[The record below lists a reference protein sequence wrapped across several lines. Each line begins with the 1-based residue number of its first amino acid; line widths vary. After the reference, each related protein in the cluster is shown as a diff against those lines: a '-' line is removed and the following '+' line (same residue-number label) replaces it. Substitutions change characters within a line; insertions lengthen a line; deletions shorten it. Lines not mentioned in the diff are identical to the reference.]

1 MKNLLILFNPYY
13 KADVIEQHLNLLV
26 DNEKVAFGKI
36 RSTLKNVEHSFQD
49 ELAAIYEKVSE
60 ENYLQLFLTDY
71 SNIYVAKVTLVT
83 DDDLSDIAPSYYK
96 DLEVE
101 KWFMITDMREILR
114 NDFENVRENI
124 FSNFRTP
131 NFNDRSYAIYGN
143 NYVYPLIIDM
153 KTEIDYFESS
163 DEEFRHYPDMFKSS
177 EYLEMKKNFIEY
189 SFGDKWINRM
199 HPNSLDNIISA
210 EMEYIQN
217 RLNPRYDFSTVII
230 KYAKTMEQ
238 ELYVYIK
245 ALFSHLLAH
254 DSSVGD
260 VTYSVQSREYKIK
273 GIFTHKPNIGT
284 YKFLLKEYKVKKTI
298 ESSIENYH
306 TKKFISSTIPYYINM
321 IQKIRNESVH
331 GEAAKLSDVVDLRK
345 SILGISKLSILV
357 DVIKGRSKI
366 K

>member
-1 MKNLLILFNPYY
+1 MQNLLILFNPYY

-36 RSTLKNVEHSFQD
+36 RSTLKNVEHGFQD
-49 ELAAIYEKVSE
+49 ELDEIYEKVSE

-83 DDDLSDIAPSYYK
+83 DDDLSAIAPSYYK

-101 KWFMITDMREILR
+101 KWFVISDMREVIR
-114 NDFENVRENI
+114 NDFENIRDEV

-131 NFNDRSYAIYGN
+131 NFNNRSYAIYGN

-163 DEEFRHYPDMFKSS
+163 DEEFRYYPNIFKSQ

-199 HPNSLDNIISA
+199 HPDSLENIISA
-210 EMEYIQN
+210 EMEYVQN
-217 RLNPRYDFSTVII
+217 RLNPRYDFSTIII

-245 ALFSHLLAH
+245 TLFKHLL
-254 DSSVGD
+254 SYNQSLENI
-260 VTYSVQSREYKIK
+260 TYTVQSKEYKIK
-273 GIFTHKPNIGT
+273 DIFTYKPNIGT
-284 YKFLLKEYKVKKTI
+284 YKFLLKEYKVKDTI
-298 ESSIENYH
+298 EKSIDNYH

-331 GEAAKLSDVVDLRK
+331 GEAAKLNDVVELRK
-345 SILGISKLSILV
+345 SILGIAKLSILV
-357 DVIKGRSKI
+357 DVIKGKSKI

>member
-1 MKNLLILFNPYY
+1 MQNLLILFNPYY

-36 RSTLKNVEHSFQD
+36 RSTLKNIEHGFQN
-49 ELAAIYEKVSE
+49 ELNAIYEKVSE
-60 ENYLQLFLTDY
+60 ENNLQLFLTDY

-83 DDDLSDIAPSYYK
+83 NEDLSNIAPSYYK

-101 KWFMITDMREILR
+101 KWFMITDMREIIR
-114 NDFENVRENI
+114 NDFENIRDEV

-131 NFNDRSYAIYGN
+131 NFNNRSYAIYGN

-163 DEEFRHYPDMFKSS
+163 DEEFRHYPNMFKSQ
-177 EYLEMKKNFIEY
+177 EYLEIKNNFIEY

-210 EMEYIQN
+210 EMEYVQN
-217 RLNPRYDFSTVII
+217 RLNPRYDFSTIII

-245 ALFSHLLAH
+245 ALFTHLLTY
-254 DSSVGD
+254 DESVEN

-273 GIFTHKPNIGT
+273 DIFTHKPNVGT
-284 YKFLLKEYKVKKTI
+284 YKFLLKDYKVKDTI
-298 ESSIENYH
+298 EKSIENYH
-306 TKKFISSTIPYYINM
+306 TKKFITSTISYYINM

-331 GEAAKLSDVVDLRK
+331 GDAAKLNDVVELRK

-357 DVIKGRSKI
+357 DVVKGRNKI

>member
-1 MKNLLILFNPYY
+1 MQNLLILFNPYY

-26 DNEKVAFGKI
+26 DNDKVAFGKI
-36 RSTLKNVEHSFQD
+36 RSTLKNVEHGFQD
-49 ELAAIYEKVSE
+49 ELDVIYENVSE

-71 SNIYVAKVTLVT
+71 SNIYTAKVTRVT
-83 DDDLSDIAPSYYK
+83 SEDQSVIAPKYYK
-96 DLEVE
+96 DLAVE
-101 KWFMITDMREILR
+101 KWFVISDMREIIC
-114 NDFENVRENI
+114 NDFENIRDEV
-124 FSNFRTP
+124 FSNFKTP
-131 NFNDRSYAIYGN
+131 NFDNRSYAIYGN

-153 KTEIDYFESS
+153 KTEIDYFESR
-163 DEEFRHYPDMFKSS
+163 DEEFRHYPNMFKSQ
-177 EYLEMKKNFIEY
+177 EYLQMKNNFIEY

-210 EMEYIQN
+210 EMEYVQN

-245 ALFSHLLAH
+245 ALFTHLIAH
-254 DSSVGD
+254 DKSIKC

-273 GIFTHKPNIGT
+273 DIFTHKPNIGT
-284 YKFLLKEYKVKKTI
+284 YKFLLKDYKVKNTI

-331 GEAAKLSDVVDLRK
+331 GEAAKLNDVVELRK
-345 SILGISKLSILV
+345 NILGIAKLSILV
-357 DVIKGRSKI
+357 DVVKGRSKI

>member
-1 MKNLLILFNPYY
+1 MQNLLILFNPYY

-26 DNEKVAFGKI
+26 DNDKVAFGKI
-36 RSTLKNVEHSFQD
+36 RSTLKNVEHAFQN
-49 ELAAIYEKVSE
+49 ELDVIYKNVSE

-71 SNIYVAKVTLVT
+71 SNIYVAKVTKVT
-83 DDDLSDIAPSYYK
+83 SEDQSIIAPAYYK

-101 KWFMITDMREILR
+101 KWFVISDMREIIR
-114 NDFENVRENI
+114 NDFENIRDEV
-124 FSNFRTP
+124 FSNFTTP

-163 DEEFRHYPDMFKSS
+163 DDEFRHYPDMFKSH
-177 EYLEMKKNFIEY
+177 EYLQMKNNFIEY

-210 EMEYIQN
+210 EMEYVQN

-238 ELYVYIK
+238 ELYVYVK
-245 ALFSHLLAH
+245 ALFTHLIAY
-254 DSSVGD
+254 DKSIEEVR
-260 VTYSVQSREYKIK
+260 YSVQSRDYKIK
-273 GIFTHKPNIGT
+273 DIFTHKPNIGT
-284 YKFLLKEYKVKKTI
+284 YKFLLREYKIKKCI
-298 ESSIENYH
+298 ENSIEEYH

-331 GEAAKLSDVVDLRK
+331 GEAAKLNDVVELRK
-345 SILGISKLSILV
+345 NILGIAKLSILV
-357 DVIKGRSKI
+357 DVIKGRSKL